1 MKKIFLVTSLIIVII
16 LIVLLLIYVFSNDN
30 KVEIFINKFKENNT
44 TYIYTEENKLKE
56 IKTPN
61 LLTNY
66 EFDQENRRIIKTVN
80 GQIIEKYLWLEDN
93 KLLAILDKNNNI
105 KQFFNYKN
113 KNDFIPFR
121 MTQNGENYYFVFDK
135 MKSLKLIID
144 SKNNVVKVL
153 DYDENGNILFDSNPD
168 FSVPFGFAGGLYDK
182 ENKLLY
188 FKEGIYNTQFALWLT
203 KIKKYDLIEN
213 LKQLNSI
220 NKYDVYQCAD
230 TLDTYYHSYICTN
243 NQCGGLY
250 ASNYLEYF
258 NAQGEILDNSYYF
271 NKKICKKIEPT
282 NIKYDQKLFSECVN
296 KRIQPQVDMSFD
308 VLKHNCHDEVN
319 NIVEECTKESIKK
332 D

>member
-1 MKKIFLVTSLIIVII
+1 MKKFFLFILIIIFLFI
-16 LIVLLLIYVFSNDN
+16 LYFYLNKNNDIEIL
-30 KVEIFINKFKENNT
+30 VEDINENNT
-44 TYIYTEENKLKE
+44 TTYTYTKEKKLKE
-56 IKTPN
+56 IKTVN
-61 LLTNY
+61 TIVKY
-66 EFDQENRRIIKTVN
+66 DFDKENKRIIKTVN
-80 GQIIEKYLWLEDN
+80 NQITEKYLWLEDN

-113 KNDFIPFR
+113 KNDFTPFS
-121 MTQNGENYYFVFDK
+121 MTQNGENYHFVFDN

-188 FKEGIYNTQFALWLT
+188 FKEGIFNTQFALWLT

-271 NKKICKKIEPT
+271 NIKICKKIEPT

-296 KRIQPQVDMSFD
+296 KRIQPKVDMSFD